1 MQCKVETFTA
11 DLTTDLYVHIIELQT
26 DFNISHRA
34 PRPINHNSYRF
45 NRMSTWGRKSLG
57 AGRVMTNVY

>member
-1 MQCKVETFTA
+1 MQCIEESFTA
-11 DLTTDLYVHIIELQT
+11 DLTVILYVHIIELQT
-26 DFNISHRA
+26 DFNISQRA
-34 PRPINHNSYRF
+34 QRPINYNSYRF